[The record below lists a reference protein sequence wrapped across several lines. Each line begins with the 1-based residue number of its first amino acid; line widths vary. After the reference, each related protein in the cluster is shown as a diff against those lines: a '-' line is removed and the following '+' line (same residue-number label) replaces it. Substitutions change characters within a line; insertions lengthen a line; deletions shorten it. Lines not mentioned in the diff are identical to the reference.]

1 MAGTSVSANPV
12 QNGGDVTSDLRG
24 GRMPW
29 VTGQP
34 AWRVQKALPA
44 DAAALSSFAE
54 RSFRD
59 AFGAL
64 NDPADVDAYCTRA
77 FTPLAQQLELAN
89 ADMTTFLVRKQAE
102 LLGYAQ
108 LQGAEPHAGVEELP
122 AILLRRIYVDRDW
135 LGTGVAEALM
145 QAVAAEATARG
156 ARSLWLTVWERNPRA
171 IRFYSRLGM
180 RPVGE
185 ADFLLGSELQR
196 DLVMVIPIAQLS
208 GVMRTA
214 AAERRSG

>member
-1 MAGTSVSANPV
+1 MSS
-12 QNGGDVTSDLRG
+12 
-24 GRMPW
+24 

-34 AWRVQKALPA
+34 PWRVEKGLPA

-77 FTPLAQQLELAN
+77 FTPRAQQLELDN

-108 LQGAEPHAGVEELP
+108 LQEAEPHAGVEELP

-135 LGTGVAEALM
+135 LGTGVADALM
-145 QAVAAEATARG
+145 RAVAAEATARG

-180 RPVGE
+180 CPVGE
-185 ADFLLGSELQR
+185 ADFLLGRALQR
-196 DLVMVIPIAQLS
+196 DLVMVSPLPQLS
-208 GVMRTA
+208 A
-214 AAERRSG
+214 ALAGDAEERRPV

>member
-1 MAGTSVSANPV
+1 MSS
-12 QNGGDVTSDLRG
+12 
-24 GRMPW
+24 

-34 AWRVQKALPA
+34 PWRVEKALPA
-44 DAAALSSFAE
+44 DAAELSSFAE

-64 NDPADVDAYCTRA
+64 NAPADVDAYCTRA

-89 ADMTTFLVRKQAE
+89 PDMTTFLVRKRAE

-108 LQGAEPHAGVEELP
+108 LQEAEPHAGVEELP
-122 AILLRRIYVDRDW
+122 AILLRRIYVDQDW
-135 LGTGVAEALM
+135 LGTGVAKALM
-145 QAVAAEATARG
+145 QAVAAEASVRG

-185 ADFLLGSELQR
+185 AVFLLGCERQR
-196 DLVMVIPIAQLS
+196 DLVMVIPIVQLS
-208 GVMRTA
+208 GVLGTA
-214 AAERRSG
+214 GAERRSG